1 MARQLARSSLAEVET
16 RIRGEFNEMPG
27 LCLTPAQAR
36 RLWDMDAST
45 CAGALDDL
53 LRDGFLRRRTD
64 GSFVRAQ
71 DATRDL
77 TNVPITAA

>member
-1 MARQLARSSLAEVET
+1 MARELARSSLAEIET

-36 RLWDMDAST
+36 RLWDVDAST

-71 DATRDL
+71 DATRDVR
-77 TNVPITAA
+77 NVPIAAA

>member
-1 MARQLARSSLAEVET
+1 MARQLACSSLAAIET

-36 RLWDMDAST
+36 RLWDVDAST

-53 LRDGFLRRRTD
+53 LREGFLLRRSD

-71 DATRDL
+71 GATKDVRK
-77 TNVPITAA
+77 TPFAAA

>member
-1 MARQLARSSLAEVET
+1 MARQLARSSLAEIET

-36 RLWDMDAST
+36 RLWDVDAST

-71 DATRDL
+71 DATRAAR
-77 TNVPITAA
+77 NVPIAVA